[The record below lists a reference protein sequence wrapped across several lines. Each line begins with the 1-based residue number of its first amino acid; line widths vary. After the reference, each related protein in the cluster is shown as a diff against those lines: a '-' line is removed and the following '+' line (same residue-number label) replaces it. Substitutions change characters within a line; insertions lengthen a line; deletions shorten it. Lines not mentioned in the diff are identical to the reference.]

1 MSLRAKDEFV
11 EHLIKEEDE
20 KAEKT
25 GINLINVIKWTKDD
39 LRQREERI
47 AERQRTE
54 RFKRP

>member
-1 MSLRAKDEFV
+1 M

-25 GINLINVIKWTKDD
+25 GINLINVMKWTKDD

>member
-25 GINLINVIKWTKDD
+25 GINLINVMKWTKDD